1 MQKERLLYLI
11 DQFLAMSA
19 TDEEKEELEA
29 WYASFDKLAGFTPDN
44 QSLPLFSEKTIL
56 QNPEH

>member
-1 MQKERLLYLI
+1 MHKERLLYLI

-19 TDEEKEELEA
+19 TDEEKNELEK
-29 WYASFDKLAGFTPDN
+29 WYASFDKLPGLTPNN
-44 QSLPLFSEKTIL
+44 QSLPLLSEKTIL